1 MPGGSGTSTA
11 GIRHPWDER
20 RRELSTHAHSLA
32 GLQSG
37 AGGSPDVP
45 PRQARQNED
54 QGQRAKRGKRE
65 ALIADASP
73 EETRLKEEEEEEEE
87 EEGLFIADE

>member
-1 MPGGSGTSTA
+1 M
-11 GIRHPWDER
+11 
-20 RRELSTHAHSLA
+20 
-32 GLQSG
+32 
-37 AGGSPDVP
+37 P